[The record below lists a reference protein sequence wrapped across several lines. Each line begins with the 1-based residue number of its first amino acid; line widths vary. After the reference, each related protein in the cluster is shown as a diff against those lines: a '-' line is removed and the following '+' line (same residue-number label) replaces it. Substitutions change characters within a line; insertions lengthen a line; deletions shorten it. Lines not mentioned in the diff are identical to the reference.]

1 MAEQHQNA
9 MKRIITG
16 ILITICFVSTGW
28 YAYSIYQDYLQ
39 KKAEWDEEARE
50 TFREAVDMEV
60 KKISQIPVQII
71 AVNVPE
77 VSTLEEPYKEYV
89 QWTSQY
95 GERSYFIPF
104 HKFQNSY
111 ITNWNKRIGLSLL
124 LEEHPIAADT
134 LNWRWDSLLIHR
146 DIAVQTRVRCTIT
159 DVLKHTDTIYSEKK
173 VVTDSLI
180 SIYLGHRCE
189 VGLTGYIA
197 YPRWWNTLTSQQ
209 AILLFLPWILCILFI
224 VFHDR
229 IMKVLYPQPI
239 IVEKE
244 IKEFIPVEKIIQAVD
259 SPQDKIDE
267 YKFLDGTRFVKSTG
281 ELHGANGRVVSLSP
295 QEILMLTVFI
305 EAESHQVAMDE
316 VIDRIWGAI
325 GNSAK
330 FHRLLQ
336 RLRNSLKEVTYVTI
350 KNTGRGVYQLIQTEE
365 TGSEMNRHKNL

>member
-1 MAEQHQNA
+1 
-9 MKRIITG
+9 MKRIIIS
-16 ILITICFVSTGW
+16 ILIAISLASTGW
-28 YAYSIYQDYLQ
+28 YVYSIYQDYLQ
-39 KKAEWDEEARE
+39 KKTEWDEEARE

-111 ITNWNKRIGLSLL
+111 ITNWNKKIGLSLL

-159 DVLKHTDTIYSEKK
+159 DVLKHTDTVYSEKK

-239 IVEKE
+239 IVEKK